1 MVFYFPKYLK
11 IFILAHAIF
20 LVVYSVVVFHGFESI
35 YLEFVD
41 VHQRNIQNAIYAN
54 ISYYVVTVI
63 VLSIPSYILF
73 LLCIFR
79 KIHFPNGVDGR
90 FKFIGMIYLL
100 LWLGSMGH
108 SYYYHFLVMKDLHIE
123 QIQNQL
129 QEKTVLFQYESLPV
143 TSTRVGQSYSKTTVE
158 DVETK
163 QQFSL
168 KCDLFVNYTACVV
181 MAEPQLNHKVHKIKY
196 YTYAESNGFKSHFL
210 FDIVGHPKYN
220 QRYFAFHYSLEW
232 YRKTTKLYL
241 VSFILLSQTILFFM
255 FLFKE

>member
-41 VHQRNIQNAIYAN
+41 VHQRNIQNAIYARVS
-54 ISYYVVTVI
+54 SYVI
-63 VLSIPSYILF
+63 IVAMFLVPSYILF

-79 KIHFPNGVDGR
+79 KIHFPNGVDGK

-100 LWLGSMGH
+100 LWLGGVGDRLYDDFVIMR
-108 SYYYHFLVMKDLHIE
+108 DLHISKM
-123 QIQNQL
+123 QDNL
-129 QEKTVLFQYESLPV
+129 QEKTVLFQYEVLPV
-143 TSTRVGQSYSKTTVE
+143 TSTRVGQNGSWTTVE
-158 DVETK
+158 DIKTK
-163 QQFSL
+163 KQFLLRCRLSL
-168 KCDLFVNYTACVV
+168 RQAICEE
-181 MAEPQLNHKVHKIKY
+181 MAEFGLNHKVHEIKY

-220 QRYFAFHYSLEW
+220 QRYFTFRYSLEW
-232 YRKTTKLYL
+232 YEMTTRFYL
-241 VSFILLSQTILFFM
+241 ILFIVLSQTILFFM